1 VGLLAMIFVPGKVIT
16 RFGKDK
22 MSKQDLIEFVELVQN
37 DPKWKDQADMVLL
50 KNRFALSQHLDESL
64 IWHVLDDLRNIYLDT
79 EDGDVPTH
87 GDAVNLI
94 DVVKLYLD

>member
-1 VGLLAMIFVPGKVIT
+1 MA
-16 RFGKDK
+16 
-22 MSKQDLIEFVELVQN
+22 KQDLIEFIELVQT

-50 KNRFALSQHLDESL
+50 KNRFALSQHLDENL

-79 EDGDVPTH
+79 EDGDVPTR
-87 GDAVNLI
+87 GDAVSLI